1 MALPSDAVQNLSG
14 ALRSRKEPLCD
25 SRVVGLGVLLPHLS
39 SQPWGSHGLC
49 GVQMWLGQVL
59 GLAAGATNLRHP
71 PPSKNWHLMRAQGT
85 LCSACVG
92 LACVQP
98 CTPSRAVLVPLW
110 ALSCSWS
117 LAWQSCVWVVKASV
131 PCRTGGGELC
141 DVEEDTCQR
150 S

>member
-1 MALPSDAVQNLSG
+1 MTAGWWDWVCCSHTYHHSLGDPTVSAGCKCGWARCWDWQ
-14 ALRSRKEPLCD
+14 REPPTC
-25 SRVVGLGVLLPHLS
+25 V
-39 SQPWGSHGLC
+39 
-49 GVQMWLGQVL
+49 
-59 GLAAGATNLRHP
+59 TP